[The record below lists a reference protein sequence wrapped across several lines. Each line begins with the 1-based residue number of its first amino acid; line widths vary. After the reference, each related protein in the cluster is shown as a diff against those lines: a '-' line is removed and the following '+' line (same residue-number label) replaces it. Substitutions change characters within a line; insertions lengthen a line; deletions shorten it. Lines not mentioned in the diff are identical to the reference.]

1 MNNSQNK
8 RKSGSVA
15 FPDLNPN
22 DLRKDANIENRRES
36 SDDDEDLEIQPE
48 YVNKAYQ
55 NLVTSIMYS
64 MFNPYVSFPEKR
76 YDLSS
81 DSELEADPNIP
92 ITEDYDS
99 PVTTLKLKVASK
111 EDDKIRSDF
120 LNETDRANEEN
131 SINLNNDD
139 DNNKISGLSFISV
152 DLTLPQTSISRN
164 IQYREKKSKEKIQE
178 LIDNKKT
185 ERKQQ
190 VKDKREEVQREKR
203 SELQKGR
210 IERREKYNEK
220 EANMSNREKRKL
232 ETVRREL
239 HDGTSRASA
248 SIASRSIR
256 PDDTQTSKTHEYL
269 EVQKNQ
275 KDEFL
280 KTRGKTKKQDNV
292 ASILMGNYK

>member
-1 MNNSQNK
+1 MNNSRNK

-15 FPDLNPN
+15 FADLNSN
-22 DLRKDANIENRRES
+22 DLRKDVNIKNRRES
-36 SDDDEDLEIQPE
+36 SDDGEDLENQTG

-76 YDLSS
+76 YDSGS
-81 DSELEADPNIP
+81 DTELEADPNIP

-111 EDDKIRSDF
+111 EDAKIRRDF
-120 LNETDRANEEN
+120 LDLTDRANEEN
-131 SINLNNDD
+131 SINLNNE
-139 DNNKISGLSFISV
+139 DNNKASGLSFISV

-164 IQYREKKSKEKIQE
+164 IQYREKKSKERIQE
-178 LIDNKKT
+178 LIDTKKT
-185 ERKQQ
+185 QRKQQ

-220 EANMSNREKRKL
+220 EANMSNRDKRKL

-280 KTRGKTKKQDNV
+280 KTRGKTKKQDNI